1 MNNFLLLMLLPITT
15 AVSLELSKFM
25 GEKYRER
32 RLLEESKN
40 HLKEQQKHSEKLE
53 EQLSSGF
60 SQVEDPQLGLLTDKQ
75 KAIQESLDFLK
86 QLNDEIQ
93 RVQLENEELRSQNR
107 ALRQANSHSVEFMK
121 EEGLTNEK

>member
-1 MNNFLLLMLLPITT
+1 M
-15 AVSLELSKFM
+15 ALSSFM
-25 GEKYRER
+25 GEKFRER
-32 RLLEESKN
+32 RLEESKN
-40 HLKEQQKHSEKLE
+40 RLKEQQKHSEKLE

-107 ALRQANSHSVEFMK
+107 ALRQANSHSVEFVK

>member
-1 MNNFLLLMLLPITT
+1 MNHFLLVLILPITT
-15 AVSLELSKFM
+15 VLSMALSSFM

-40 HLKEQQKHSEKLE
+40 HLK

-107 ALRQANSHSVEFMK
+107 ALRQANSHSVEFVK
-121 EEGLTNEK
+121 EEG

>member
-1 MNNFLLLMLLPITT
+1 MDVLFISLGYLVVCTLLGFC
-15 AVSLELSKFM
+15 VSKFTM
-25 GEKYRER
+25 KEIEK
-32 RLLEESKN
+32 SDAKF
-40 HLKEQQKHSEKLE
+40 EKL
-53 EQLSSGF
+53 
-60 SQVEDPQLGLLTDKQ
+60 

>member
-1 MNNFLLLMLLPITT
+1 MTAHLLFVLIGYLVGCALLGFC
-15 AVSLELSKFM
+15 VSKFTM
-25 GEKYRER
+25 KEIEK
-32 RLLEESKN
+32 SDAKF
-40 HLKEQQKHSEKLE
+40 EKL
-53 EQLSSGF
+53 
-60 SQVEDPQLGLLTDKQ
+60 

-107 ALRQANSHSVEFMK
+107 ALRQANSHSVEFVK